1 MAKKAVILLATG
13 FEEIEAVT
21 MIDILRRAGI
31 DVVIAGIESLSVT
44 GSHGITVSADKK
56 LSDLKRDFDAAI
68 LPGGMPGA
76 MHLHNSGEVNDF
88 IKDMNAKG
96 VLIAGICAAPSVVMA
111 PIGLLDNKTAT
122 CYPGDQI
129 DFAKNTKYKDKA
141 VGGHGGA
148 DCLAI
153 MAFLDAVRNKTATPI
168 DVYDCAAWMSV
179 SCLSEQSIALGSMP
193 VAFPDFT
200 NGKWIKRE
208 AAPVN
213 KWALDAI
220 HDMGL

>member
-13 FEEIEAVT
+13 FEEIEAVIA
-21 MIDILRRAGI
+21 IDILRRAGI

-111 PIGLLDNKTAT
+111 PIGLLDNKAAT

-129 DFAKNTKYKDKA
+129 DFAKSTKYKNKA
-141 VGGHGGA
+141 VVA
-148 DCLAI
+148 DGNIITSQGPGTAIEFSFAIVEKLIGKDTVKNLRKRVLA
-153 MAFLDAVRNKTATPI
+153 D
-168 DVYDCAAWMSV
+168 
-179 SCLSEQSIALGSMP
+179 
-193 VAFPDFT
+193 
-200 NGKWIKRE
+200 
-208 AAPVN
+208 
-213 KWALDAI
+213 
-220 HDMGL
+220 